1 MMGSW
6 ESVAHGGQRS
16 AAEPHSNRS
25 RGNMVEYGRIW
36 SEGSSL
42 ISEVDESSS
51 YQVPGKHRSTNAHQ
65 VGRNAVN
72 QI

>member
-1 MMGSW
+1 MADKG
-6 ESVAHGGQRS
+6 RS
-16 AAEPHSNRS
+16 GTSFKQEQ
-25 RGNMVEYGRIW
+25 GKYGRIW

-42 ISEVDESSS
+42 ISEVNESSS

>member
-1 MMGSW
+1 MADKGR
-6 ESVAHGGQRS
+6 ERNLVQTGAG
-16 AAEPHSNRS
+16 
-25 RGNMVEYGRIW
+25 EYGRIW

-51 YQVPGKHRSTNAHQ
+51 YHVPGKHRSMNAHQ

-72 QI
+72 KI

>member
-1 MMGSW
+1 MGNDGIVGVCGPW
-6 ESVAHGGQRS
+6 RTKVG
-16 AAEPHSNRS
+16 S
-25 RGNMVEYGRIW
+25 RTSFKQEQGKYGRIW

-51 YQVPGKHRSTNAHQ
+51 YHVPGKHRSMNAHQ